1 MASERFLTMRHLHLL
16 SAVSFL
22 LHINGYVC
30 MEIIGG
36 NIAAPHSRPYMVYL
50 KDQKL
55 CGGALIKPNW
65 IITAAHCN
73 LGNTTKA
80 LLGLHSLSDITNQQQ
95 VIRIKRAI
103 KYPCFDRVLK
113 INDLQLLELEKTAKL
128 NKFVSTLPL
137 PKQEEN
143 VKPGTQCSTA
153 GWGVTDRK
161 KAKPSDVL
169 REVNLTIVDHKKCS
183 KAYSKIKQTITS
195 SMICAG
201 PLKRR
206 KDDTCQGDSG
216 GPLICNNKFTGV
228 VSFGNKC
235 ADPKFPGVY
244 TFLTKNYLQW
254 ITTVTG
260 GASF

>member
-1 MASERFLTMRHLHLL
+1 MRHLHLL

-22 LHINGYVC
+22 LYINGYVC

-36 NIAAPHSRPYMVYL
+36 NVAAPHSRPYMVFL
-50 KDQKL
+50 NCEGA
-55 CGGALIKPNW
+55 CGGTLIKPNW
-65 IITAAHCN
+65 VLTAAHCN
-73 LGNTTKA
+73 CGNATKA
-80 LLGLHSLSDITNQQQ
+80 ILGAHSRTEITNQQQ

-103 KYPCFDRVLK
+103 KYPCFDKDLK
-113 INDLQLLELEKTAKL
+113 INDLQLLQLEKPAKL

-143 VKPGTQCSTA
+143 VKSGTQCSTA
-153 GWGVTDRK
+153 GWGITDLK
-161 KAKPSDVL
+161 KPEKLSDVL
-169 REVNLTIVDHKKCS
+169 REVNLTIVDNKTCS
-183 KAYSKIKQTITS
+183 KAYSKKNQKIIS

-201 PLKRR
+201 PLKKR

-216 GPLICNNKFTGV
+216 GPLICNNKLTGV
-228 VSFGNKC
+228 TSFGQKC

-244 TFLTKNYLQW
+244 TFLTNKYLNW
-254 ITTVTG
+254 IRTETG

>member
-1 MASERFLTMRHLHLL
+1 MRHLHLL

-22 LHINGYVC
+22 LHINGYGC

-50 KDQKL
+50 KDDEL

-65 IITAAHCN
+65 VITAAHCN
-73 LGNTTKA
+73 FGNATKA
-80 LLGLHSLSDITNQQQ
+80 FLGVHSLSAITKQQQ

-103 KYPCFDRVLK
+103 KYPCFDKHLK
-113 INDLQLLELEKTAKL
+113 INDLQLLELEKPAKL

-137 PKQEEN
+137 PKQEQN
-143 VKPGTQCSTA
+143 MKPGTECSTA
-153 GWGVTDRK
+153 GWGITDIK
-161 KAKPSDVL
+161 KKKESDVL
-169 REVNLTIVDHKKCS
+169 REVNLTIVDNEKCG
-183 KAYSKIKQTITS
+183 KAYSKKKQTITS

-201 PLKRR
+201 PLKKR

-216 GPLICNNKFTGV
+216 GPLICNKDFIGV
-228 VSFGNKC
+228 VSFGHKC
-235 ADPKFPGVY
+235 ANPNFPGVY
-244 TFLTKNYLQW
+244 TFLTNQYLQW
-254 ITTVTG
+254 IRTVTG